1 MSKDLFMT
9 DTPTPPRKR
18 RPRFIYNRMN
28 RRLDVLVKGR
38 LWLQVIIALVL
49 GIGAGALL
57 GPDLSLVSRSDADI
71 AGDWLALPGNLFLAL
86 IRMVII
92 PLAAS
97 SIILGIAGAGG
108 GDALKAVGRKLIGFV
123 LLTTAAAA
131 FIGVAL
137 ARTIRPGRSLDQTAP
152 SIPSLKPETVGLSE
166 PAPSALEGITR
177 DLPDMITGLIPQNIT
192 ASMLEQDM
200 LAIVVFSI
208 FVGISMISADKKEL
222 TRPIVALADAVL
234 EVSMTV
240 IRTAMRFA
248 PLAVFGLMAQ
258 TISANGLSTLAN
270 LAVYCAVVLAGLF
283 ALLLLYILI
292 VAVLGRMNPLRFL
305 RAVGPVQLLAFST
318 SSSAAVMPLTMKTA
332 VDKLGTPRSLA
343 GAVVPL
349 ASTVNMAGTALY
361 QSVAIIFLADIA
373 GAPLSL
379 ADIALIMV
387 TLTGA
392 SIGAPAAPGA
402 SIAILSATAMS
413 FGVPLTGL
421 PLVMG
426 VDRILDMART
436 SVNVTGDLVLC
447 RILSGSAESEA
458 GDATEPQP
466 EETSERAEPSKA
478 AGPELGQAS

>member
-1 MSKDLFMT
+1 MKA
-9 DTPTPPRKR
+9 
-18 RPRFIYNRMN
+18 PRFTYNRLN
-28 RRLDVLVKGR
+28 RRLDGLVKGK

-49 GIGAGALL
+49 GMGAGALL
-57 GPDLSLVSRSDADI
+57 GPDLALIPRSQADLI
-71 AGDWLALPGNLFLAL
+71 GDWLALPGKLFLAL

-97 SIILGIAGAGG
+97 SIILGIAGTGG
-108 GDALKAVGRKLIGFV
+108 GDVLRAVGRKLTGFV
-123 LLTTAAAA
+123 LLTTVAATVV
-131 FIGVAL
+131 GVTF
-137 ARTIRPGRSLDQTAP
+137 ARLVRPGQ
-152 SIPSLKPETVGLSE
+152 SIEEHFPPVPSLKPENLGLGE
-166 PAPSALEGITR
+166 PSPSALETITR
-177 DLPDMITGLIPQNIT
+177 TLPDMITGLIPQNIT

-200 LAIVVFSI
+200 LAIVVFSLFI
-208 FVGISMISADKKEL
+208 GIAVISADKKEL
-222 TRPIVALADAVL
+222 TRPLVALTEAVL

-248 PLAVFGLMAQ
+248 PLAVFGLMAE
-258 TISANGLSTLAN
+258 TISANGLHTLAD

-283 ALLLLYILI
+283 CLLMLYLLI
-292 VAVLGRMNPLRFL
+292 VTLLGRMSPLSFL
-305 RAVGPVQLLAFST
+305 RAVVPVQLLAFST

-332 VDKLGTPRSLA
+332 VDKLGTPPALA

-361 QSVAIIFLADIA
+361 QSAAIVFLADIA
-373 GAPLSL
+373 GTPLSL
-379 ADIALIMV
+379 GDLAMVMV

-402 SIAILSATAMS
+402 SIAILSATAAS

-436 SVNVTGDLVLC
+436 AVNVTGDLVLC
-447 RILSGSAESEA
+447 RILSGGRRVEASPAGQAVPA
-458 GDATEPQP
+458 GDAAPAMP
-466 EETSERAEPSKA
+466 DGAETV
-478 AGPELGQAS
+478 QA